1 MTSLFDNLTTDP
13 KLPKSG
19 YLFSD
24 GGSRGNPGMSGAG
37 FVIYDA
43 EKKEVFTGK
52 KFLGRQTN
60 NYAEY
65 QGVILG
71 LQLALDEGFSDLEVR
86 LDSKLIVEQM
96 SGRWK
101 VKNANIKP
109 LFEQAKARE
118 EQFLSVKFKHIPRE
132 KNKRADELANQAMD
146 GGV

>member
-1 MTSLFDNLTTDP
+1 MASLFDNIPTELKP
-13 KLPKSG
+13 AKSG

-43 EKKEVFTGK
+43 AKKEVFSGK

-71 LQLALDEGFSDLEVR
+71 LQLAIEQGFSDLEVR

-96 SGRWK
+96 SGNWK

-118 EQFLSVKFKHIPRE
+118 EKFRSVNFKHIPRE

-146 GGV
+146 AGK

>member
-1 MTSLFDNLTTDP
+1 MTSLFDH
-13 KLPKSG
+13 LPTEIKVLKSG

-24 GGSRGNPGMSGAG
+24 GGSRGNPGSSGAG

-43 EKKEVFTGK
+43 AKKEVFSGQ
-52 KFLGRQTN
+52 KFLGHQTN

-71 LQLALDEGFSDLEVR
+71 LQLAIDQGFSDLEVR

-96 SGRWK
+96 SGNWK

-118 EQFLSVKFKHIPRE
+118 EKFRSVNFKHIPRE
-132 KNKRADELANQAMD
+132 KNKRADQLANQAMD
-146 GGV
+146 GKK